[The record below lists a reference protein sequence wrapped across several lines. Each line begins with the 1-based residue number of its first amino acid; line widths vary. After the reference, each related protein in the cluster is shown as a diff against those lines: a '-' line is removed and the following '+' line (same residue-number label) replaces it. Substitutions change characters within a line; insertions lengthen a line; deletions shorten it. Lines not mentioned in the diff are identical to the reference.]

1 MQSEILFRVSKKEKE
16 KKKQNKLSKGEGW
29 GLESK
34 NRKTTLDLVSL
45 APALEKSFKS

>member
-16 KKKQNKLSKGEGW
+16 KKPNKLSKGEGW

-45 APALEKSFKS
+45 APALEKSF